1 MRTRKSGNNLQLSW
15 PPPWAIPRCSQL
27 WLWVNLKIKKKYFT
41 TKENKS
47 QINSKKLRPVNSK
60 PILCGDLMESN
71 ISCPQAIIGR
81 PPPQPAKTFMTNP
94 WESCHFQASFS
105 LNIDHGS
112 SRDQKFGR
120 FLGWPSMAAFIKTKK
135 TQFKLK

>member
-1 MRTRKSGNNLQLSW
+1 MVTDIMAKVFTSLALGESENKN
-15 PPPWAIPRCSQL
+15 
-27 WLWVNLKIKKKYFT
+27 KYFT

-71 ISCPQAIIGR
+71 ISCPQTIIGR

-94 WESCHFQASFS
+94 WESCLFH
-105 LNIDHGS
+105 
-112 SRDQKFGR
+112 
-120 FLGWPSMAAFIKTKK
+120 
-135 TQFKLK
+135 